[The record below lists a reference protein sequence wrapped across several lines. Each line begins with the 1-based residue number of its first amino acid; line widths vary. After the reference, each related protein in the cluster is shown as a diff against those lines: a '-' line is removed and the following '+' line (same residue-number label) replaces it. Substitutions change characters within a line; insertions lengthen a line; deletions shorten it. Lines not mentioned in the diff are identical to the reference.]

1 MEANKANL
9 PTNFLI
15 IMRVALFFRTG
26 WQIVFF
32 TSKGIYIADTI
43 KSAVERLKI
52 KKSGTERNLTFPVM
66 ASKTRLFPSVP
77 TLGAS
82 NADHR

>member
-1 MEANKANL
+1 MWHCFSELGGKL
-9 PTNFLI
+9 Y
-15 IMRVALFFRTG
+15 
-26 WQIVFF
+26 FF

-52 KKSGTERNLTFPVM
+52 KKSGTERNLTFLVM

-77 TLGAS
+77 TMAP
-82 NADHR
+82 AMPIIDKVIT